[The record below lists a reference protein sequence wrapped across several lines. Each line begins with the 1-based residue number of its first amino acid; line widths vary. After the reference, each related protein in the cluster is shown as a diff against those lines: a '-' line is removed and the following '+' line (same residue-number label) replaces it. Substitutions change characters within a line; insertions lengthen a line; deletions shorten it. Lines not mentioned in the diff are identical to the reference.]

1 MLGFYNYTVILT
13 YASLL
18 ISSIGIYLA
27 ASNQPFYALCC
38 LLASGI
44 CDMFD
49 GKIARTRKKNTTEE
63 KRFGIQIDSL
73 CDVICFGVLP
83 SAIGVSLVA
92 MHALPIRIAVW
103 TVASLYVLCGL
114 IRLAYFNVTEETR
127 QVSETGRR
135 THFQGVPITTA
146 AVVFPLVYAVA
157 EFLLTFGGIAAS
169 LAPWLYPAFLVITG
183 TAFITPVRVRKPRG
197 VGLVI
202 LGVIGLCEFGFMLW
216 LLLR

>member
-13 YASLL
+13 YVSLL

-27 ASNQPFYALCC
+27 AAGHPFYALCC

-49 GKIARTRKKNTTEE
+49 GKIARTRKKSTAEE

-92 MHALPIRIAVW
+92 SQSLSVRIGVWALA
-103 TVASLYVLCGL
+103 ALYILCGL

-127 QVSETGRR
+127 QAKEGGRR

-146 AVVFPLVYAVA
+146 AVVFPLVYGVA
-157 EFLLTFGGIAAS
+157 ELLFSFGGIPAAI
-169 LAPWLYPAFLVITG
+169 APWLYPAFLFITG
-183 TAFITPVRVRKPRG
+183 AAFITPVRVRKPRG
-197 VGLVI
+197 VGLTI
-202 LGVIGLCEFGFMLW
+202 LGIIGLCEFGFMLW

>member
-1 MLGFYNYTVILT
+1 MIGFYNYTVILT

-18 ISSIGIYLA
+18 ISSGGLYLA
-27 ASNQPFYALCC
+27 AAGHPFYALCC

-49 GKIARTRKKNTTEE
+49 GKIARTRKKSTAEE

-83 SAIGVSLVA
+83 SAVGVSLA
-92 MHALPIRIAVW
+92 ASHPLPIRIAVW
-103 TVASLYVLCGL
+103 VVCALYVLCGL

-127 QVSETGRR
+127 QSSEGGRR

-146 AVVFPLVYAVA
+146 AVVFPFVYAVS
-157 EFLLTFGGIAAS
+157 EFLLTLGGAAAAI
-169 LAPWLYPAFLVITG
+169 APWLYPAFLLITAV
-183 TAFITPVRVRKPRG
+183 AFIAPVRVRKPTG
-197 VGLVI
+197 AGLAI

-216 LLLR
+216 LSLR

>member
-1 MLGFYNYTVILT
+1 MIGFYNYTVILT
-13 YASLL
+13 YVSLL
-18 ISSIGIYLA
+18 ISSIGICLA
-27 ASNQPFYALCC
+27 AEGHPFYALCC

-49 GKIARTRKKNTTEE
+49 GKIARTRKKSTDEE

-83 SAIGVSLVA
+83 ATVGVSLLSDA
-92 MHALPIRIAVW
+92 HPSARIVVW
-103 TVASLYVLCGL
+103 AIAALYVLCGL

-127 QVSETGRR
+127 QASEGGRR

-157 EFLLTFGGIAAS
+157 EFLLTMGGAAPS
-169 LAPWLYPAFLVITG
+169 LAPWLYPVFLLITAA
-183 TAFITPVRVRKPRG
+183 AFITPVRVRKPRG
-197 VGLVI
+197 MGLAI

>member
-13 YASLL
+13 YVSLL

-27 ASNQPFYALCC
+27 AAGHPFYALCC

-49 GKIARTRKKNTTEE
+49 GKIARTRKKSTAEE

-92 MHALPIRIAVW
+92 SQKNITEADCDSFMF
-103 TVASLYVLCGL
+103 YKD
-114 IRLAYFNVTEETR
+114 EETGMSGGFDR
-127 QVSETGRR
+127 KGDQ
-135 THFQGVPITTA
+135 FI
-146 AVVFPLVYAVA
+146 
-157 EFLLTFGGIAAS
+157 LLDKPGFGLDIN
-169 LAPWLYPAFLVITG
+169 F
-183 TAFITPVRVRKPRG
+183 
-197 VGLVI
+197 
-202 LGVIGLCEFGFMLW
+202 
-216 LLLR
+216 